1 MSKKNLFL
9 LAAWYIAG
17 WVIASIYNK
26 KKPEQLKKELT
37 KAKETWEWS
46 FKVLVDSFIE
56 THSNLLDDLK
66 KEVLSEQN
74 IAKFESHKEE
84 VIKII
89 DSYKQKWNELINE
102 LKQNWKSYILIISEK
117 LEDLYN
123 EKLLEI
129 ESIKGMTPEKIEEI
143 KNKLLLSFEELK
155 KEIKKIKNKE

>member
-37 KAKETWEWS
+37 KAKETWEGS
-46 FKVLVDSFIE
+46 FKVLVDTFIE

-84 VIKII
+84 VLKII
-89 DSYKQKWNELINE
+89 DSYKEKWNSLINE
-102 LKQNWKSYILIISEK
+102 LKENGKWYILVISKK

-129 ESIKGMTPEKIEEI
+129 ESIKGMTPEKIEEL

>member
-9 LAAWYIAG
+9 LAAWYVAG
-17 WVIASIYNK
+17 WIIASIYNK

-37 KAKETWEWS
+37 KAKESGEGS
-46 FKVLVDSFIE
+46 FKVLVDSFVE
-56 THSNLLDDLK
+56 THANLLDDLK
-66 KEVLSEQN
+66 KEVMSEQN
-74 IAKFESHKEE
+74 IAKFEAHKEE
-84 VIKII
+84 VFKII
-89 DSYKQKWNELINE
+89 DSYKEKWNSLINE
-102 LKQNWKSYILIISEK
+102 LRENGKGYILVISKK

-129 ESIKGMTPEKIEEI
+129 ESIKDMTPEKIDEL

>member
-9 LAAWYIAG
+9 LAAWYVAG
-17 WVIASIYNK
+17 WIIASIYNK

-37 KAKETWEWS
+37 KAKENWEGS
-46 FKVLVDSFIE
+46 FKVLVDTFIE

-84 VIKII
+84 VLKII
-89 DSYKQKWNELINE
+89 DSYKEKWNLLINE
-102 LKQNWKSYILIISEK
+102 LKQNWKGYILVISKK
-117 LEDLYN
+117 LEDLYK
-123 EKLLEI
+123 EKLIEI
-129 ESIKGMTPEKIEEI
+129 ESIKDMTPEKIEEL
-143 KNKLLLSFEELK
+143 KNKLFVSFEELK

>member
-9 LAAWYIAG
+9 LAAWYVAG
-17 WVIASIYNK
+17 WIIASIYNK
-26 KKPEQLKKELT
+26 KKPEELKNELT

-46 FKVLVDSFIE
+46 FKVLVDNFVE
-56 THSNLLDDLK
+56 THANLLENLK
-66 KEVLSEQN
+66 NEVMSEQN
-74 IAKFESHKEE
+74 MAKFESHKEE
-84 VIKII
+84 VLKII
-89 DSYKQKWNELINE
+89 DSYKEKWNSLIKE
-102 LKQNWKSYILIISEK
+102 LKENWKGYILVISKK

-129 ESIKGMTPEKIEEI
+129 ESIKGMTPEKIDEL

>member
-9 LAAWYIAG
+9 LAAWYVAG
-17 WVIASIYNK
+17 WIIASIYNK

-46 FKVLVDSFIE
+46 FKVLVDNFLE
-56 THSNLLDDLK
+56 THTNLFDDLK

-74 IAKFESHKEE
+74 MAKFDAHKEE
-84 VIKII
+84 VLKII
-89 DSYKQKWNELINE
+89 DSYKEKWSLLINE
-102 LKQNWKSYILIISEK
+102 LKENWKWYILVISKK

-129 ESIKGMTPEKIEEI
+129 ESIKWMTPEKIDEL